1 MTTVEDLY
9 LGVIRDSI
17 TRHPRS
23 LQKRIGPSEIG
34 KPCDRWILHKL
45 HGDGEPDR
53 GPAWKPAIGTAVH
66 DQLERWFDAANV
78 PNETGDVT
86 NWEWVTEQQ
95 VVVGTIGG
103 QDIPGHSDLFHV
115 PTGTVIDHKIVGP
128 KQLTKYRI
136 HGPSQQ
142 YRVQAHLYGKG
153 FTDDGGWGPCRTV
166 AIAFLPRDGELQNA
180 VFWSEPYNPHLAGEA
195 MLRANRLNLLLQVA
209 GLEGAL
215 AASPLCDDE
224 WCTWCRTEKRA
235 QHRAA
240 GGSLFDVPPA
250 EPTPA
255 AAGNAIPPLAELIPE
270 RTCEHCGWQN
280 HEKRENAAEW
290 ERSWQ
295 VHEQLLCPARAAAP
309 VTPIRPAAPPVAIA
323 QLCDDFGLPLHPEA
337 AADGSTVHPTC
348 ITPFPPAPRP
358 IPSTPQPAA
367 AAPAPIRNLFDR

>member
-45 HGDGEPDR
+45 NGDGEPDR

-66 DQLERWFDAANV
+66 DQLERWFDEANRGGGEV
-78 PNETGDVT
+78 DKTEWITEWQVT
-86 NWEWVTEQQ
+86 
-95 VVVGTIGG
+95 VGTIGG
-103 QDIPGHSDLFHV
+103 TSITGHSDLFHV

-136 HGPSQQ
+136 HGPSDQ

-195 MLRANRLNLLLQVA
+195 MLRANRLNLMLQVVGIDA
-209 GLEGAL
+209 AL
-215 AASPLCDDE
+215 QAASLCDDQ
-224 WCTWCRTEKRA
+224 WCTWCKTEQRA
-235 QHRAA
+235 QARAA
-240 GGSLFDVPPA
+240 GGSLFDVGPA
-250 EPTPA
+250 APA
-255 AAGNAIPPLAELIPE
+255 PAAGNAIPPLAEIIPE
-270 RTCEHCGWQN
+270 RTCEHCGWRS
-280 HEKRENAAEW
+280 HERRENTAEW
-290 ERSWQ
+290 DRSWQ
-295 VHEQLLCPARAAAP
+295 VHEQLLCPARPTAP
-309 VTPIRPAAPPVAIA
+309 VTPIRPAAPPATVAL
-323 QLCDDFGLPLHPEA
+323 LCDDCGLPLHPAA

-348 ITPFPPAPRP
+348 IEAFPPAPRP
-358 IPSTPQPAA
+358 IPATPQPAA

>member
-45 HGDGEPDR
+45 NGDGEPDR

-66 DQLERWFDAANV
+66 DQLERWFDEANRGGGEV
-78 PNETGDVT
+78 EQTEWITEWQVT
-86 NWEWVTEQQ
+86 
-95 VVVGTIGG
+95 VGTIGG
-103 QDIPGHSDLFHV
+103 TSITGHSDLFHV

-136 HGPSQQ
+136 HGPSEQ

-195 MLRANRLNLLLQVA
+195 MLRANRLNLMLQVVGIDA
-209 GLEGAL
+209 AL
-215 AASPLCDDE
+215 QAAPLCDDQ
-224 WCTWCRTEKRA
+224 WCTWCKTEQRA
-235 QHRAA
+235 QQRAA
-240 GGSLFDVPPA
+240 GGSLFDVGELRVVPDAAPA
-250 EPTPA
+250 PSP
-255 AAGNAIPPLAELIPE
+255 GNAIPPLAELMP
-270 RTCEHCGWQN
+270 
-280 HEKRENAAEW
+280 AAP
-290 ERSWQ
+290 
-295 VHEQLLCPARAAAP
+295 VAP
-309 VTPIRPAAPPVAIA
+309 VTPIRPEVTVAAPTPLCTACGTVMHPVLIA
-323 QLCDDFGLPLHPEA
+323 EGH
-337 AADGSTVHPTC
+337 TTHPTC
-348 ITPFPPAPRP
+348 AYPAPRP
-358 IPSTPQPAA
+358 IPATPQPAA

>member
-1 MTTVEDLY
+1 VTTVEDLY

-45 HGDGEPDR
+45 NGDGEPDR

-78 PNETGDVT
+78 PNAGGDVT

-103 QDIPGHSDLFHV
+103 TPIPGHSDLFHV

-153 FTDDGGWGPCRTV
+153 FTDDGGWGPCRNV
-166 AIAFLPRDGELQNA
+166 AIAFLPRDGELLNA
-180 VFWSEPYNPHLAGEA
+180 VFWTEPYNPHLAAEA
-195 MLRANRLNLLLQVA
+195 MLRANRLNLLLQVV
-209 GLEGAL
+209 GIDGAL

-224 WCTWCRTEKRA
+224 WCTWCRTERRE

-240 GGSLFDVPPA
+240 GGSLFDVGEFHVVPDA
-250 EPTPA
+250 APTPA
-255 AAGNAIPPLAELIPE
+255 PGNAIPPLAALM
-270 RTCEHCGWQN
+270 
-280 HEKRENAAEW
+280 
-290 ERSWQ
+290 
-295 VHEQLLCPARAAAP
+295 
-309 VTPIRPAAPPVAIA
+309 PAAPIPLRPGTPPATVAH
-323 QLCDDFGLPLHPEA
+323 LCDDCGLPLHPAA

-348 ITPFPPAPRP
+348 IAPFPPAPRP
-358 IPSTPQPAA
+358 IPATPQPAA
-367 AAPAPIRNLFDR
+367 LAPVTNLFDR

>member
-1 MTTVEDLY
+1 VSTVEDLY
-9 LGVIRDSI
+9 LGVIRDGI

-45 HGDGEPDR
+45 NGDGEPDR

-66 DQLERWFDAANV
+66 DQLERWFDAANRGG
-78 PNETGDVT
+78 GDVDRT
-86 NWEWVTEQQ
+86 EWVTEWE
-95 VVVGTIGG
+95 VTVGTIGG
-103 QDIPGHSDLFHV
+103 TSITGHSDLFHV

-136 HGPSQQ
+136 HGPSEQ

-153 FTDDGGWGPCRTV
+153 FTDDGGWGPCRSV

-180 VFWSEPYNPHLAGEA
+180 VFWSEPYNPHLACEA

-209 GLEGAL
+209 GIAGAL

-224 WCTWCRTEKRA
+224 WCTWCRVERRE

-240 GGSLFDVPPA
+240 GGSLFDVGELRVVPDAAPA
-250 EPTPA
+250 PSP
-255 AAGNAIPPLAELIPE
+255 GNAVPPLAELLPP
-270 RTCEHCGWQN
+270 RTCPGCGWQS
-280 HEKRENAAEW
+280 HELPENAAEW

-295 VHEQLLCPARAAAP
+295 VHETLLCPAR
-309 VTPIRPAAPPVAIA
+309 VQTAAPPAPVVSPGARA
-323 QLCDDFGLPLHPEA
+323 QLCDDCGFPLHPAA

-348 ITPFPPAPRP
+348 APVFPPAPRP
-358 IPSTPQPAA
+358 IPATPQPAA
-367 AAPAPIRNLFDR
+367 AAPVPNLFDR